1 MLTLG
6 EGYNALRAMRMG
18 RHGRFCAIRIGDGG
32 ATDRSSHLHHIE
44 IALAVFT
51 SCGECQR
58 RVDRRYLGSA
68 RRRATGVGADERH
81 KRPEQCGPG

>member
-32 ATDRSSHLHHIE
+32 ATDRSTHLHHIE

-51 SCGECQR
+51 SCGER
-58 RVDRRYLGSA
+58 
-68 RRRATGVGADERH
+68 
-81 KRPEQCGPG
+81 